1 MENSEKNRKKCFAC
15 SRFRR
20 YYTKGD
26 YCFNRTEYGFC
37 IRKHEMK
44 EKHDTCEEWDRNSR
58 TRYTDKD
65 KAMKVLSETLWE
77 IASIRQ
83 ILQEAQKEEQ
93 KKMKTDKKIPS
104 CQNCAYYRAFHNE
117 GIWDFWEQKTG
128 LCAKCEKIVSEKESC
143 ESWSPCQKIAATK
156 QALNKAA
163 KNIRIL
169 QKIYEK
175 Q

>member
-1 MENSEKNRKKCFAC
+1 
-15 SRFRR
+15 
-20 YYTKGD
+20 
-26 YCFNRTEYGFC
+26 
-37 IRKHEMK
+37 
-44 EKHDTCEEWDRNSR
+44 
-58 TRYTDKD
+58 
-65 KAMKVLSETLWE
+65 
-77 IASIRQ
+77 
-83 ILQEAQKEEQ
+83 
-93 KKMKTDKKIPS
+93 MKTDKKIPS
-104 CQNCAYYRAFHNE
+104 CQNCAYYRAFYNE

-128 LCAKCEKIVSEKESC
+128 LCAKSEKIVGEKEAC